1 MIQGVPTP
9 EYEARLRKILSD
21 RDWQALREFTRAQNE
36 IPDDIYAKDEHFW
49 EVMLYKLICNRI
61 DMLADHAQARAWLAE
76 RGYTTDIGGF

>member
-21 RDWQALREFTRAQNE
+21 RDWEALREFTRAQNE

-49 EVMLYKLICNRI
+49 EVMLHKLICNRI

>member
-49 EVMLYKLICNRI
+49 EVMLHKLICNRI

>member
-49 EVMLYKLICNRI
+49 EVMLHKLICNRI
-61 DMLADHAQARAWLAE
+61 DMLADHAQARAWRAE
-76 RGYTTDIGGF
+76 RGYTSDIGGF